1 MRCCD
6 CGKTSRITVASGS
19 FSSSTTMPQTDPGN
33 FCWLIY
39 PEYERKLLPDL
50 AAYLD
55 RYDAQGIFSF
65 LLDMYGPGTIAEAVA
80 TPRRSPLDAILTVSI
95 SGAAGCAFLAYSAAL
110 PRIQRHRRPEMA
122 PVFCVLASILLSAA
136 DHLAHE

>member
-1 MRCCD
+1 
-6 CGKTSRITVASGS
+6 
-19 FSSSTTMPQTDPGN
+19 MPQTDPGN

-95 SGAAGCAFLAYSAAL
+95 SGAAGCAFLAYRGRTSPNTTSPAARDGACFFRARCRTECL
-110 PRIQRHRRPEMA
+110 GCI
-122 PVFCVLASILLSAA
+122 
-136 DHLAHE
+136 